1 MSRIG
6 NKIIEIPEKVSISE
20 KDGVITAKGPNG
32 ERAVNLPEGISLEI
46 KDNQI
51 NVSRANET
59 KVVKSKHGLIRS
71 LISNAVDGVNEGF
84 KKTLIIE
91 GVGFRAELK
100 GSRLVLSLGYS
111 HPILII
117 PPDGIEFQTPTQ
129 TSIVISGSD
138 KQLVGEVSSKLRKLR
153 PPEPYKGKGVRYE
166 GEVIRR
172 KAGKSASK

>member
-6 NKIIEIPEKVSISE
+6 KQIIEIPEKVTVTHNE
-20 KDGVITAKGPNG
+20 GTVTAKGPNG

-46 KDNQI
+46 NDNVI
-51 NVSRANET
+51 TVVRANET
-59 KVVKSKHGLIRS
+59 KSVKSKHGMIRS
-71 LISNAVDGVNEGF
+71 MINNAVNGVHEGF

-91 GVGFRAELK
+91 GVGYRAELK
-100 GSRLVLSLGYS
+100 GTRLVLSLGFS
-111 HPILII
+111 HPILVI

-153 PPEPYKGKGVRYE
+153 PPEPYKGKGVRYD
-166 GEVIRR
+166 GEIIRR

>member
-1 MSRIG
+1 
-6 NKIIEIPEKVSISE
+6 
-20 KDGVITAKGPNG
+20 
-32 ERAVNLPEGISLEI
+32 
-46 KDNQI
+46 
-51 NVSRANET
+51 
-59 KVVKSKHGLIRS
+59 LIRS

-100 GSRLVLSLGYS
+100 GSRLVLSLGFS

>member
-6 NKIIEIPEKVSISE
+6 KKIIEVPDKVTITE
-20 KDGVITAKGPNG
+20 KDGMVTAKGPKG
-32 ERAVNLPEGISLEI
+32 EKSVNLPEGISVEI
-46 KDNQI
+46 NDKI
-51 NVSRANET
+51 VTVVRAEET
-59 KVVKSKHGLIRS
+59 KPVKSKHGLIRT
-71 LISNAVDGVNEGF
+71 LISNAVDGVNDGF

-91 GVGFRAELK
+91 GVGYRAELR
-100 GSRLVLSLGYS
+100 GNRLSLSLGFS
-111 HPILII
+111 HPILVI

-166 GEVIRR
+166 GETIRR